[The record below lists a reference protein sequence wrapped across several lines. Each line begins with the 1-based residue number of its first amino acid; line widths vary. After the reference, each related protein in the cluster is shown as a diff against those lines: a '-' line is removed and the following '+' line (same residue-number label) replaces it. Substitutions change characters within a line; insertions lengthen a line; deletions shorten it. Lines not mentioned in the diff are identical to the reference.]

1 MSTRRIVVDIAG
13 RANNARI
20 PRTYGSRRTEIAALR
35 ASSKA
40 DFETGPRITRQME
53 ERTW

>member
-1 MSTRRIVVDIAG
+1 MSARRVGVDIAA
-13 RANNARI
+13 RMNNARI
-20 PRTYGSRRTEIAALR
+20 PRTYGSGRTEIVALR
-35 ASSKA
+35 ASSEA